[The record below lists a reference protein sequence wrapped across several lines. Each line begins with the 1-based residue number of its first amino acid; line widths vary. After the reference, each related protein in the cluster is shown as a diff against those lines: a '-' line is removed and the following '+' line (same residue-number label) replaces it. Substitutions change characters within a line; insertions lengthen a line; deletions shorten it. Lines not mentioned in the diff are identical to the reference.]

1 MTFLLPPGIKGLIFI
16 QSVYKRTSLNGCFWQ
31 DRGNR
36 ENIISTTFAANPL
49 VLEMPKIGFKICLVF
64 FLTKMLISGYFS
76 CVCKVTSKVAQ
87 ALSRILFYSKKKN
100 VLLTYFLPKFYSYAP
115 RKHRGF
121 LIFFQRVWL
130 DSIRTL
136 VATGFNSFHN
146 FHLFFFEQPPR
157 HFQQNRCSATRV
169 KNLKKT
175 CTRVHL

>member
-1 MTFLLPPGIKGLIFI
+1 M
-16 QSVYKRTSLNGCFWQ
+16 
-31 DRGNR
+31 NR

-64 FLTKMLISGYFS
+64 FLTKILISGYVS

-87 ALSRILFYSKKKN
+87 TLSRIIFYSKRKN
-100 VLLTYFLPKFYSYAP
+100 ILLTYFLPKFYSYAP
-115 RKHRGF
+115 KKHRGF

-146 FHLFFFEQPPR
+146 FHLFFFYQPPR

-169 KNLKKT
+169 KNLKKKT
-175 CTRVHL
+175 VQEFICSKNEEWTNNELLYRYFTFCRNIC